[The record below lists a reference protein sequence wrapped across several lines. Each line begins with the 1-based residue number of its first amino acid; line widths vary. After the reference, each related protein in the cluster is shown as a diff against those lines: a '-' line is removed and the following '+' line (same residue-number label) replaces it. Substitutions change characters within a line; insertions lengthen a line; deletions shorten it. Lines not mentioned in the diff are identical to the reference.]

1 MGKGNT
7 PEGKVKKG
15 VDKILTHFGVLYKK
29 PVITGFGKRELDY
42 YCCVPTRW
50 GGQYMLIETKA
61 DNKKAD
67 LTGRQRELAVEGWE
81 HGAKVFII
89 SNRDGMMAL
98 WRYLQQVSN
107 ERTGIPAGTDQ
118 V

>member
-42 YCCVPTRW
+42 YACVLTRW
-50 GGQYMLIETKA
+50 GGQYMVIETKA
-61 DNKKAD
+61 EGNW
-67 LTGRQRELAVEGWE
+67 LTGRQRELCKEAYLAG
-81 HGAKVFII
+81 GKVFII
-89 SNRDGMMAL
+89 SNGDGMTAL
-98 WRYLQQVSN
+98 WRYLQRVSD
-107 ERTGIPAGTDQ
+107 ELSSDLSGADP